1 MATIRRRKTKGG
13 AVRYDVEVRL
23 KGNPPVRRTMRT
35 LAAARE
41 WAKNIEAEVVRGRL
55 LPRIEADKH
64 TLAEAIERYE
74 SEALGDLAPTNRR
87 RVKSQLRWWRRE
99 LGALTLAALTSAVI
113 ADRRARLLRTVSG
126 PTSNR
131 YLAALSV
138 VLQLAVKEWGWL
150 DINPCRAIKRKPES
164 RGRVRFLSEDER
176 DRLLEACEK
185 SSEPRLLSLVLFALT
200 TGARQGELVGLRWEH
215 IDQVNQTATLHDTKN
230 RDRRVVHLHGRAGD
244 ALREM
249 ATMPHISG
257 YLFAGRSGKPRFP
270 RVAWERALAEAEIED
285 FRFHDLRH
293 TAASYLAM
301 SGATL
306 PELAAFLGHRT
317 LAMVKRYSHLAEA
330 HSREVS
336 ARMVQKFLS

>member
-1 MATIRRRKTKGG
+1 
-13 AVRYDVEVRL
+13 
-23 KGNPPVRRTMRT
+23 MRT
-35 LAAARE
+35 LSAARE
-41 WAKNIEAEVVRGRL
+41 WARNIEAEVVGGRL

-74 SEALGDLAPTNRR
+74 QEALRDLAPTNRR
-87 RVKSQLRWWRRE
+87 RVSSQLRWWRRE
-99 LGALTLAALTSAVI
+99 LGALTLASLTPATI
-113 ADRRARLLRTVSG
+113 ADRRARLLRRCSG

-150 DINPCRAIKRKPES
+150 EVNPCRAIKRKPES

-176 DRLLEACEK
+176 DRLLEACDR
-185 SSEPRLLSLVLFALT
+185 SVDRRLLPLVLFALT
-200 TGARQGELVGLRWEH
+200 TGARQGELVWLRWDH
-215 IDQVNQTATLHDTKN
+215 IDLGSQAATLHDTKN
-230 RDRRVVHLHGRAGD
+230 RDRRVVHFHGRAGE
-244 ALREM
+244 ALREL
-249 ATMPHISG
+249 ARTPHISG
-257 YLFAGRSGKPRFP
+257 YLFAGRRQHPNFP
-270 RVAWERALAEAEIED
+270 RVAWEKALEKAEIED

-317 LAMVKRYSHLAEA
+317 LAMVKRYSHLAES

-336 ARMVQKFLS
+336 ARMVEKFLA